1 MKLLDGRAHGDKRG
15 AERARRLKAG
25 TVLVRE
31 YQDERH
37 TVTVAP
43 DGFPWRDST
52 YKSLTTIARAITGH
66 RLERPALLRRAAEPR
81 IARPRRGAGN
91 DPARAFRAA
100 LTPGW
105 SRHPLL
111 ARPREGATMKPS
123 ERKVFRCAIYT
134 RKSTEH
140 NLDLE
145 FNSLDAGQIP

>member
-15 AERARRLKAG
+15 AERARRTFPGSREERMPGPPRRKRGAEGSSRVVTGSSPGSRNPRFGCTPKKRLKAG

-43 DGFPWRDST
+43 DGFPWRDDHCAGD
-52 YKSLTTIARAITGH
+52 YRAPPGAAR
-66 RLERPALLRRAAEPR
+66 
-81 IARPRRGAGN
+81 
-91 DPARAFRAA
+91 
-100 LTPGW
+100 
-105 SRHPLL
+105 
-111 ARPREGATMKPS
+111 ATMKPS